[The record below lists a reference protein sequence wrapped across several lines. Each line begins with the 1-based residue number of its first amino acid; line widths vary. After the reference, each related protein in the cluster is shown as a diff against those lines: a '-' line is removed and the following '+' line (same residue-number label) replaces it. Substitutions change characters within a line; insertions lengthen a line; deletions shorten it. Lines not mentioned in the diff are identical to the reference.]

1 MRYLLIPVVIMA
13 AASGAAHAQNRA
25 APAPASAP
33 APALAQGAPSAPL
46 NGDTPIETIAAD
58 PAGKM
63 VLEKD
68 LPHLLTHPSYET
80 FKSMSLRQLEPYSGG
95 ALTDAQIAK
104 VETDLKAAGR

>member
-1 MRYLLIPVVIMA
+1 VAGTAY
-13 AASGAAHAQNRA
+13 AQDNSPTV
-25 APAPASAP
+25 APAPATNAT
-33 APALAQGAPSAPL
+33 AATF

-58 PAGKM
+58 PAGKA

-95 ALTDAQIAK
+95 ALTDEQIAK
-104 VETDLKAAGR
+104 VEADLKAAGR

>member
-1 MRYLLIPVVIMA
+1 MRYLLIPIVMIA
-13 AASGAAHAQNRA
+13 AASGAAYAQDGTTA
-25 APAPASAP
+25 APAPA
-33 APALAQGAPSAPL
+33 PSATPATL

-58 PAGKM
+58 PTGKA

-95 ALTDAQIAK
+95 ALTDEQIAK
-104 VETDLKAAGR
+104 VDADLKAAGH